1 MRKGSTTDPD
11 EKSRTSGQ
19 LNCMMLVVSS
29 CRLLQ
34 VDFAVSSRESES
46 ERAGLTRAA
55 SFLATRLAFEKKK
68 TMLVKCEVDIDIT
81 CFTSLAAG
89 ATQDRVVWWGGAGD
103 SICEI
108 KHILWQWICCNNI
121 NSYTFKGR
129 SRYIPIL
136 PSLRVRF
143 FVAVPAG
150 NLSHFH
156 EPTLSYLNG
165 SSDDELEWARSTRDF
180 VPPSGMLGT
189 IIGRLHQQT
198 VIKGIFGGTSDTYL

>member
-55 SFLATRLAFEKKK
+55 SFLATRLAFEKKN
-68 TMLVKCEVDIDIT
+68 TMLVECEVDIDIT

-121 NSYTFKGR
+121 NSYTFKDR
-129 SRYIPIL
+129 SKKYQFCP
-136 PSLRVRF
+136 PCVYASLLQCQR
-143 FVAVPAG
+143 A
-150 NLSHFH
+150 
-156 EPTLSYLNG
+156 T
-165 SSDDELEWARSTRDF
+165 
-180 VPPSGMLGT
+180 
-189 IIGRLHQQT
+189 
-198 VIKGIFGGTSDTYL
+198 